1 MLSALQQITSL
12 SKYLLAGLYSGD
24 KNSKAA
30 AGNRKFLLNREH
42 CILSVYGEFREV
54 PAVGQ
59 GVFWTVAI
67 PRINGAKRALVG
79 LQSWQERQKVTVTG

>member
-1 MLSALQQITSL
+1 MLSALQQIDSL
-12 SKYLLAGLYSGD
+12 SEYLLARLYSGD

-30 AGNRKFLLNREH
+30 AGNRKFLPNRER

-54 PAVGQ
+54 PAMGQ

-67 PRINGAKRALVG
+67 PRIKWAKRALVG
-79 LQSWQERQKVTVTG
+79 VQSWQEREKVHVTG